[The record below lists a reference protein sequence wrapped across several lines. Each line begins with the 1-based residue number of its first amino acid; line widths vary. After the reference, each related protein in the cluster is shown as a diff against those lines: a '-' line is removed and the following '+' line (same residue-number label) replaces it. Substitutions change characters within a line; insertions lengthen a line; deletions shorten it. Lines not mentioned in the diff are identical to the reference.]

1 MTLSVATARQRIAA
15 SLEALNGW
23 AESRWTGTLW
33 PAQET
38 REAHLRFAVLAGD
51 TVYQTPIESARGRRP
66 DAVGSF
72 VLTTFRVLW
81 MYRIKADAAVADYD
95 LMLAAED
102 TAVEAILATARTDG
116 LRLAIVRRSRTT
128 QGDGTFSLGEI
139 EVAAQHQVPI

>member
-1 MTLSVATARQRIAA
+1 
-15 SLEALNGW
+15 
-23 AESRWTGTLW
+23 
-33 PAQET
+33 
-38 REAHLRFAVLAGD
+38 
-51 TVYQTPIESARGRRP
+51 
-66 DAVGSF
+66 
-72 VLTTFRVLW
+72 
-81 MYRIKADAAVADYD
+81 MYRIRADAAVADYD